1 MAEAARR
8 GVLLHKLLERLPA
21 VALAERAAA
30 AERWLARNA
39 AELSD
44 MARTDIAASALAV
57 IADPRW
63 AEIFAPTALAEVPVA
78 ALVGERVV
86 AGTIDRLVILPDRLR
101 IVDFKTSRRPP
112 EALEQ
117 VPVSVLRQMAAY
129 AAALE
134 AAYPGRVVEA
144 ALLYT
149 QTPRLIEIPADL
161 LARHKLALTAGE
173 ESFSA

>member
-1 MAEAARR
+1 
-8 GVLLHKLLERLPA
+8 
-21 VALAERAAA
+21 
-30 AERWLARNA
+30 
-39 AELSD
+39 
-44 MARTDIAASALAV
+44 
-57 IADPRW
+57 
-63 AEIFAPTALAEVPVA
+63 
-78 ALVGERVV
+78 
-86 AGTIDRLVILPDRLR
+86 VILPDRLR

-112 EALEQ
+112 GTLEQ

-161 LARHKLALTAGE
+161 LARHKLALTASE